1 MVCFMIDELQ
11 RDYMDVHMAYPTVVT
26 FSYCMPIIQLKL
38 IFFLQL
44 QGLEK
49 LHILGEKQLSLRKVF
64 ELTQP
69 TIYKFI
75 NSGNRWQMHILTGTE
90 ICAKF
95 ED

>member
-1 MVCFMIDELQ
+1 MIDELQ
-11 RDYMDVHMAYPTVVT
+11 RDYMDVHVAYPTVLML
-26 FSYCMPIIQLKL
+26 SYCMPVIQLKL

-44 QGLEK
+44 WGLEK
-49 LHILGEKQLSLRKVF
+49 LHILGEKQLSLIKVF
-64 ELTQP
+64 QLTQP

-75 NSGNRWQMHILTGTE
+75 NSGTRWQMHILIGTE

>member
-1 MVCFMIDELQ
+1 VVCFLIDELQ
-11 RDYMDVHMAYPTVVT
+11 RDYMDVQVAYPTVLT

-64 ELTQP
+64 ELMQT

-75 NSGNRWQMHILTGTE
+75 NSGT
-90 ICAKF
+90 
-95 ED
+95 

>member
-1 MVCFMIDELQ
+1 VVCFMVDELQ
-11 RDYMDVHMAYPTVVT
+11 RDYMDVHMAYPTVLT

-49 LHILGEKQLSLRKVF
+49 LHILGEKQLSLRKLF
-64 ELTQP
+64 ELMQP

-75 NSGNRWQMHILTGTE
+75 NSGTRWQMHLLIRTE
-90 ICAKF
+90 F